1 MEATQVSISRQ
12 TDTKMWYIHIIQTWI
27 LQYGITWKNL
37 EDVMVSEKKPDPK
50 RWIYDSPYMKYL
62 E

>member
-37 EDVMVSEKKPDPK
+37 EDVMVSEKEPVPK